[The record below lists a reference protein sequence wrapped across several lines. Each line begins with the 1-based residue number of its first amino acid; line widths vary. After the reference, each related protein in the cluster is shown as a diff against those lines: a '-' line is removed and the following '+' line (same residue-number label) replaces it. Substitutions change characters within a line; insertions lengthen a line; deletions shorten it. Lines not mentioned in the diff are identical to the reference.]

1 MSAVMFPVSHPIFL
15 LEFLLFDGAA
25 LAWAGYE
32 IWSVR
37 PTKDKAAE
45 KKDAASEESSRHPE
59 G

>member
-1 MSAVMFPVSHPIFL
+1 MFPVSHPIFL